1 MSVQVKSMVVIIYVT
16 IQLVLTIV
24 HVTLDIDS
32 TQLIRDHAMVYYNI
46 HYIYNMYCVTRY
58 Q

>member
-1 MSVQVKSMVVIIYVT
+1 MSVQVKSMVVIIFVT

-32 TQLIRDHAMVYYNI
+32 TQLIKDHAMVYYNI
-46 HYIYNMYCVTRY
+46 HLYL
-58 Q
+58 

>member
-1 MSVQVKSMVVIIYVT
+1 MNVHKLMIAVIYVT

-24 HVTLDIDS
+24 HVKLDIDS
-32 TQLIRDHAMVYYNI
+32 TQLIRDHATVYYNI
-46 HYIYNMYCVTRY
+46 YTIMYCVLLIRY

>member
-1 MSVQVKSMVVIIYVT
+1 MSVQVKSMVVIIFVT

-32 TQLIRDHAMVYYNI
+32 TQLIRDHVMVYYNI
-46 HYIYNMYCVTRY
+46 HLYL
-58 Q
+58 